1 MPAKQKAKKPRKSRP
16 KLSRFDKDAIE
27 LIRRGTRSA
36 GRLAAVMGL
45 DSTQVRSRLLELEKH
60 GVVAFDASEPDKVS
74 LTVKAYNDLK
84 LSPIE
89 QTRAGQ
95 QERQNEVAA
104 KPALEPA
111 VQERQPAQQDP
122 PRPPRPDPNSQSRH
136 PARVSDRLDL
146 AELLR
151 RGAPKEPVFVRKK
164 IGGDEVIEEKR
175 IDAQTTELLKKT
187 IAEYEGEKCELCRGD
202 FRLAIEN
209 GHPKYGHCFCGAAY
223 HQDCYDSLL
232 DDKGSCVR
240 CGRTMEI
247 ILDRQSEEA
256 VRAIRKLFE

>member
-1 MPAKQKAKKPRKSRP
+1 MKSPKPRKARKTRL
-16 KLSRFDKDAIE
+16 KLTRFDKDAIE
-27 LIRRGTRSA
+27 LMRKGTRSA
-36 GRLAAVMGL
+36 GRLAALMGL
-45 DSTQVRSRLLELEKH
+45 DSTQVRGRLLELESH
-60 GVVAFDASEPDKVS
+60 GIIAFDASEPDKVS

-89 QTRAGQ
+89 EKKQ
-95 QERQNEVAA
+95 
-104 KPALEPA
+104 EPA
-111 VQERQPAQQDP
+111 PNVPVRHPPAIEAPQAPTQKPPAQTSGISE
-122 PRPPRPDPNSQSRH
+122 RI
-136 PARVSDRLDL
+136 DL

-151 RGAPKEPVFVRKK
+151 RGAPKDPLFVRRKV
-164 IGGDEVIEEKR
+164 GGDEVIEEKK

-187 IAEYEGEKCELCRGD
+187 IAEYEGEKCELCRGE
-202 FRLAIEN
+202 FRLALAD

-232 DDKGSCVR
+232 DDKGSCAR